1 MDDHATAVVNKVSLC
16 RGDINMQRQCTS
28 VSGRWVVKALMPLGR
43 FIVV

>member
-1 MDDHATAVVNKVSLC
+1 MDDHATTLVNKVMVS